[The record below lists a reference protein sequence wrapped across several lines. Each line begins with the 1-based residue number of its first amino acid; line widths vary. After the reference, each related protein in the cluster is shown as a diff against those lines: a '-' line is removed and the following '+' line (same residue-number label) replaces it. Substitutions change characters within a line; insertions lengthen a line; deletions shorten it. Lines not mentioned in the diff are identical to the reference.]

1 MDYTESGIVCTKH
14 RLWKNSTLVFQ
25 IVDLLLQNNYTFKE
39 VVIGEPN
46 NFVFAD
52 EYSELPEM
60 LKKKGFYGIRIKM
73 QYNDAMIEINS
84 NTDGVDNVQ
93 YTIFAVDETT
103 YKTLKDTIPLV
114 KDAIRPASNQIE
126 QAREYLQ
133 NHPQIRNISILIL
146 IAIALYFLGIHVFL
160 FNIVRILFS
169 FSPFLALYIMYLI
182 FRRRRY

>member
-1 MDYTESGIVCTKH
+1 MDYTESGVICTKH

-25 IVDLLLQNNYTFKE
+25 IVDMLLQKNYIFKE

-52 EYSELPEM
+52 EYDELAEM

-84 NTDGVDNVQ
+84 NSDGIDNVQ
-93 YTIFAVDETT
+93 YTIFAVDEST
-103 YKTLKDTIPLV
+103 YTILKETIPFIKEV
-114 KDAIRPASNQIE
+114 IKPASNQVE
-126 QAREYLQ
+126 QTREYLQ
-133 NHPQIRNISILIL
+133 NHPQIRNVSILIL
-146 IAIALYFLGIHVFL
+146 IAVTLYFLGVYVFL

-169 FSPFLALYIMYLI
+169 FSPFIALYIMYLI